1 MPGRRAS
8 QNVQGADKRSGL
20 KRGAAT
26 AGLIGFGINNF
37 KACVSQF
44 FFVVEKA
51 FTKEGCAIRGDEK
64 AGAIFL

>member
-26 AGLIGFGINNF
+26 AGLLGFGIDDF
-37 KACVSQF
+37 KAGVGQF
-44 FFVVEKA
+44 LFVIEDA
-51 FTKEGCAIRGDEK
+51 FTE
-64 AGAIFL
+64 